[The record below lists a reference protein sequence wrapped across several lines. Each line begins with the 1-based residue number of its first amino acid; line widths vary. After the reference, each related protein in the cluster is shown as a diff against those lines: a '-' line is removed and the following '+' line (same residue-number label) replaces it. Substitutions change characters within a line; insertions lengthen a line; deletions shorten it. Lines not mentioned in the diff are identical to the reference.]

1 MTRSWRPRRRLALRR
16 RLLVWSAPVSLV
28 VLIAAVKMISVVVAG
43 NSAVA
48 DFREHDTEALRQD
61 TATLGALNVIERAKA
76 PFAAGT
82 LAVLQG
88 RLDDADAR
96 FTEALSLT
104 REEQRCPVLVNLALV
119 RERRGDVDGWE
130 GRTDQARDRYRSALD
145 LVRAAPNGCFE
156 NNTDSDEERR
166 AVRNDTA
173 PRVEAKLA
181 GLDKP
186 PPPPPPAP
194 PPAAPPPPSAPP
206 PPAGASAPEGEQGEL
221 RLDPAT
227 GDPID
232 KLRQILQDAAG

>member
-1 MTRSWRPRRRLALRR
+1 MTGSRRPRRLALRR
-16 RLLVWSAPVSLV
+16 RLLLLSAPVSLV
-28 VLIAAVKMISVVVAG
+28 ALIVAVKMISVVVAG
-43 NSAVA
+43 DSAVA
-48 DFREHDTEALRQD
+48 DFRERDIEALRND
-61 TATLGALNVIERAKA
+61 VSTLSALNVIEPAKA

-104 REEQRCPVLVNLALV
+104 GDEQRCPVLVNLALV

-130 GRTDQARDRYRSALD
+130 GRTEQARDRYRSALGI
-145 LVRAAPNGCFE
+145 VRSAPAGCFAD
-156 NNTDSDEERR
+156 NTDADEERR

-173 PRVEAKLA
+173 PRLEAKLA
-181 GLDKP
+181 GLDNP

-206 PPAGASAPEGEQGEL
+206 PPAGSSAPEGEQGEL

-227 GDPID
+227 GDPVD